1 MAQYDDSQPT
11 RGDAQPQRKSGRVS
25 FENDGRSIWEWQT
38 ATGVFTRNVTTD
50 ELMRLSDVELQ
61 IVEPSAFVAESMS
74 TGVRLPATRRAVVK
88 KHENM
93 ASRLL
98 RRLTR

>member
-1 MAQYDDSQPT
+1 MAQYDDSQPA
-11 RGDAQPQRKSGRVS
+11 RRDVQPQRKSGRVS
-25 FENDGRSIWEWQT
+25 FENDGRGIWEWQT

-61 IVEPSAFVAESMS
+61 IVEPPAFVAQSIS
-74 TGVRLPATRRAVVK
+74 TGVRLPATRRAVAK
-88 KHENM
+88 KPESM
-93 ASRLL
+93 AGRLL